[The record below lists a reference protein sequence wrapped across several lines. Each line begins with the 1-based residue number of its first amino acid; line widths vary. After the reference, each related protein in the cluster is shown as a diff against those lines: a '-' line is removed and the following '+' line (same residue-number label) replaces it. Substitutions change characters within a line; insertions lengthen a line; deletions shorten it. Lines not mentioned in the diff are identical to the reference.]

1 MCTWLTEQVLCNY
14 KLTVPAI
21 STTLTMQLQVL
32 ETMQDSYIN
41 GLFSLEVA
49 RFTVSLLLHFCNLL
63 FAHILCTYVQLY
75 VVLLLGL
82 LTKTHLSS
90 MALYTCTF

>member
-1 MCTWLTEQVLCNY
+1 MCTWLTEQVLRNY

-49 RFTVSLLLHFCNLL
+49 RFTVSLLLHFCN
-63 FAHILCTYVQLY
+63 FTFCTHIMYICTVMCS
-75 VVLLLGL
+75 
-82 LTKTHLSS
+82 LTTGFTHQNTSI
-90 MALYTCTF
+90 